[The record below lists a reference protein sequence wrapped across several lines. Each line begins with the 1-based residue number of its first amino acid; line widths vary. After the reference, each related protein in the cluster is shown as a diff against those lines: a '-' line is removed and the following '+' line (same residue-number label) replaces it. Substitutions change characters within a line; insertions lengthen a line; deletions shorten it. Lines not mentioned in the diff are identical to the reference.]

1 MSGPQPSQHTW
12 RGKFTGKLATASPV
26 QLQLLLCHQRM
37 VVAPCV
43 FELMGKIPNRFSLF
57 DRFFPFLLSLLLR
70 LGTWPGDQKR
80 GSSGANKSDRKNKD
94 SHVWLDYRS
103 ILWGWSCD
111 TCFREKLPNA

>member
-1 MSGPQPSQHTW
+1 
-12 RGKFTGKLATASPV
+12 
-26 QLQLLLCHQRM
+26 M

-43 FELMGKIPNRFSLF
+43 FELMGKIPNRFSFF

-70 LGTWPGDQKR
+70 LSIWPGDQKR

-103 ILWGWSCD
+103 ILWGWSRD
-111 TCFREKLPNA
+111 TCFEEKLPNA